1 MYLVAG
7 VPIETGPAHRYA
19 TALSRREYQ
28 AIQAGRLQLYAQQYH
43 FALAQVREGVVN
55 RYICSSCAHSRSSK
69 HTSTGHALPLLDI
82 SGNALCH
89 SAYTVDDR

>member
-1 MYLVAG
+1 MRLAAG
-7 VPIETGPAHRYA
+7 VPVETGPAHRYA
-19 TALSRREYQ
+19 TALSRLGYQ
-28 AIQAGRLQLYAQQYH
+28 ATEAGRLQLYVQQYH
-43 FALAQVREGVVN
+43 FALAQVLEGVVN

-89 SAYTVDDR
+89 SAYTADDT